1 MWRLTENDFSSILT
15 VSRRNIIKNPNP
27 KTISSNLFLNVEN
40 GCGPI
45 ANLTESIELSELLEI
60 VNVEPCVS
68 AMSLVTLLEING
80 QYPVPVN
87 LAAQEQLL
95 ADISDQIVV
104 DFQARNPQRRNRLE
118 KSFD

>member
-1 MWRLTENDFSSILT
+1 M
-15 VSRRNIIKNPNP
+15 
-27 KTISSNLFLNVEN
+27 
-40 GCGPI
+40 
-45 ANLTESIELSELLEI
+45 TESIELSELLEI

-68 AMSLVTLLEING
+68 AMSLVTLLQING

-104 DFQARNPQRRNRLE
+104 DFQARNPQKRPLRESLLGISGNTLAD
-118 KSFD
+118 FFLDNT